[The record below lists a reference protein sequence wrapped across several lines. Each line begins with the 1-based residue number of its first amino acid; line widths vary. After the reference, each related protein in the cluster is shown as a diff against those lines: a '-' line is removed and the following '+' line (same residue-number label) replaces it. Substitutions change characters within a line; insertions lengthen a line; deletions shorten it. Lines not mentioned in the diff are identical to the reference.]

1 LVLSFDPVTETMPGP
16 AIRAWHLAAELAKVA
31 SVTLASTSAATRSHP
46 AMEVCFARGPDLDAL
61 VARADVIFAPTS
73 VVQRHDSVR
82 RANTPLCIDMYIPTH
97 LENLEPF
104 GDLGD
109 PQHRRAVAHQVAVIN
124 EDLRRGDFFLCASER
139 QRDFWLGSLASL
151 GRVNPDTYG
160 DDPDLRRLINVVPF
174 GIPEEQPVPSGP
186 GLRERFSRI
195 GPDDPVAIWAGGV
208 YNWFDP
214 LSLVRAIDL
223 TRPKV
228 PNIRLVFLG
237 LRNPNPD
244 IPEMRV
250 AGQLRDL
257 SDELGLT
264 GTHVFFNDGWA
275 PYDRR
280 ADFLL
285 EADVGV
291 STHLSHLETRFSFRT
306 RVLDYLWVGLPTVLT
321 EGDSLSG
328 DIAANSLGVVVPPG
342 DPPAIAAALQALI
355 ASPPSRQAVREYGR
369 RYSWAKSARPLVAY
383 AADPW
388 RAPDDPWT
396 ANNPLPAPAVPIPSR
411 RPVLSRLARALARR
425 LR

>member
-1 LVLSFDPVTETMPGP
+1 
-16 AIRAWHLAAELAKVA
+16 LAAELAKVA
-31 SVTLASTSAATRSHP
+31 SVTLASTSAATRSHR
-46 AMEVCFARGPDLDAL
+46 AMEVCYAQGPDLDAL
-61 VARADVIFAPTS
+61 VARADIIFAPTS
-73 VVQRHDSVR
+73 VVQRHESVR
-82 RANTPLCIDMYIPTH
+82 RANSPLCIDMYIPTH

-104 GDLGD
+104 GDTGGPD
-109 PQHRRAVAHQVAVIN
+109 HHRAVAHQVAVIN

-151 GRVNPDTYG
+151 GRVNPDTYR

-174 GIPEEQPVPSGP
+174 GVPDEQPVASGP
-186 GLRERFSRI
+186 GLRERFSGI
-195 GPDDPVAIWAGGV
+195 GRADPVVIWGGGV

-223 TRPKV
+223 TRQKV

-237 LRNPNPD
+237 LHNPNPD
-244 IPEMRV
+244 IPEMRI
-250 AGQLRDL
+250 AGELREL
-257 SDELGLT
+257 SDGLGLT
-264 GTHVFFNDGWA
+264 GTHVFFNDGWV

-321 EGDSLSG
+321 EGDTLSA
-328 DIAANSLGVVVPPG
+328 DIAANSLGVAVPPG

-355 ASPPSRQAVREYGR
+355 ANPPSREAVREYGR
-369 RYSWAKSARPLVAY
+369 RYSWATAARPLVAY
-383 AADPW
+383 AANPW

-396 ANNPLPAPAVPIPSR
+396 AANPSPAPDTPIPTR
-411 RPVLSRLARALARR
+411 RRVLSRVARVLDWRPS
-425 LR
+425 